1 MRLSTR
7 GEYGV
12 RAMVALA
19 RAYGERPVSLNELAE
34 SESISLS
41 YLEQLFAELRKA
53 GLVSAVRGAYGGYRL
68 AKQPEEI
75 TVGDVVRPLEPVSL
89 TSCTD
94 PGASRDCCT
103 RRPDCA
109 TRVFWQSVNARLAE
123 ALDSTTLA
131 DLVVRVPVAGGGP
144 AVEVAD
150 ATERRGVAAP

>member
-19 RAYGERPVSLNELAE
+19 KAYGERPVSLNELAE

-68 AKQPEEI
+68 ARPPEQI

-89 TSCTD
+89 TSCAE

-109 TRVFWQSVNARLAE
+109 ARGFWLSVNARLAE

-131 DLVVRVPVAGGGP
+131 DLAVSVP
-144 AVEVAD
+144 AVGKVA
-150 ATERRGVAAP
+150 

>member
-1 MRLSTR
+1 
-7 GEYGV
+7 
-12 RAMVALA
+12 MVALS
-19 RAYGERPVSLNELAE
+19 RAYGERPISLNELAE

-53 GLVSAVRGAYGGYRL
+53 GLVTSVRGAYGGYRL
-68 AKQPEEI
+68 AKRPEEI

-109 TRVFWQSVNARLAE
+109 TRVFWQGVNARLTE

-131 DLVVRVPVAGGGP
+131 NLIVGAPALVG
-144 AVEVAD
+144 
-150 ATERRGVAAP
+150 AA

>member
-1 MRLSTR
+1 MGAIHLRLSTR

-19 RAYGERPVSLNELAE
+19 RAYGERPVSLSELAE
-34 SESISLS
+34 SEAISLS

-68 AKQPEEI
+68 AKRPDEI

-94 PGASRDCCT
+94 AGASRDCCS

-109 TRVFWQSVNARLAE
+109 TRVFWQGVNARLTE
-123 ALDSTTLA
+123 ALDSTSLA
-131 DLVVRVPVAGGGP
+131 DLVVITPTVEGP
-144 AVEVAD
+144 A
-150 ATERRGVAAP
+150 